1 MIKDRAQ
8 KASALRLCVSKRWVP
23 YMEVDVEPSEPLDKG
38 RVLLT
43 DLDVLAVAASPIG
56 RHTRYLFDCKSGL
69 RESAIGRSFWLRGV
83 MARVGA
89 DHGFVVLNDKLNL
102 PADHRVSAADLNVT
116 LLQESEFE
124 QLAVGMGGTTHPFE
138 AACASLDAWE
148 WFLEPHKH
156 AALDRYMRFARSGYW
171 RLTEPGTRCRHL
183 IAELQLISAELDP
196 AKPRHFAIYTDAL
209 ALLLLAVSELASHL
223 FLVLLKPATSEE
235 LSSLL
240 VTMLFGGQANL
251 EAVQRLRNMV
261 RGPESEES
269 MPFPQMRRF
278 EQLVRQ
284 VLQAPAQG
292 LHASLLARDVGYSEG
307 GGLYTTAF
315 QLQLIEEANFIPKF
329 VMIASDFLRRAARLP
344 PDMDVRMADIT
355 MQVFSLHTT
364 ARRSA
369 GDGGVHPSS
378 GLA

>member
-8 KASALRLCVSKRWVP
+8 KASALRLSVSKRWVP
-23 YMEVDVEPSEPLDKG
+23 YMEVDVEAREPLEKG

-43 DLDVLAVAASPIG
+43 DLDVLAVASSPIG
-56 RHTRYLFDCKSGL
+56 RHTRYLFDCKSGQ

-89 DHGFVVLNDKLNL
+89 DHGFVVLSDKLNVS
-102 PADHRVSAADLNVT
+102 ADHRVSAADLNVT

-124 QLAVGMGGTTHPFE
+124 QLATGMGGTTRPFD

-148 WFLEPHKH
+148 WFLDPHKND
-156 AALDRYMRFARSGYW
+156 ALDRYMQFARSGYW
-171 RLTEPGTRCRHL
+171 RLPDPGSRCRHL
-183 IAELQLISAELDP
+183 IAELQLVSAELDP

-209 ALLLLAVSELASHL
+209 SLLLLAVSELASHL

-235 LSSLL
+235 LSNLL
-240 VTMLFGGQANL
+240 TTMLFGGRSNL
-251 EAVQRLRNMV
+251 EVVQKLRAMF
-261 RGPESEES
+261 RGADSEEAT
-269 MPFPQMRRF
+269 PFPQMRRF

-284 VLQAPAQG
+284 VLQAPSQG
-292 LHASLLARDVGYSEG
+292 LHASLLARDIGYSEG

-315 QLQLIEEANFIPKF
+315 QLQLMEEAVFIPKF
-329 VMIASDFLRRAARLP
+329 VMMASDFLRRAARLP

-355 MQVFSLHTT
+355 MQVFSLHTS

-369 GDGGVHPSS
+369 GEINRHPGS
-378 GLA
+378 A